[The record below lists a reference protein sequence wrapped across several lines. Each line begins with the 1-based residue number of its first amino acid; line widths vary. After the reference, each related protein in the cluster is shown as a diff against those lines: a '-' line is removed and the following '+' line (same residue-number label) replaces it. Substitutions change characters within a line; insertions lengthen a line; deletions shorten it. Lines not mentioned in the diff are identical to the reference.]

1 LLRSVFILYLICFGC
16 YILFTRQPDYF
27 DGEKAP
33 ATIQNVYDTAT
44 KKTIPVAVY
53 QAGGTWYQTDAHYFL
68 RPIKI
73 GQKVTVIYETATP
86 ETAAV
91 YTFWGYW
98 IGWGELLFSVIG
110 YVLLLQV
117 AYSVTTNPNAQS
129 FQEQLSYKPENKRKY
144 ND

>member
-1 LLRSVFILYLICFGC
+1 MLRSVFILYVSCLGC
-16 YILFTRQPDYF
+16 YLLFTRQPDFF

-33 ATIQNVYDTAT
+33 ATIQMLYDSAANQ
-44 KKTIPVAVY
+44 TIPAAVY
-53 QAGGTWYQTDAHYFL
+53 QAGGKWHHTDARYIL
-68 RPIKI
+68 RPIKL

-98 IGWGELLFSVIG
+98 IGWGELLFSVIM

-117 AYSVTTNPNAQS
+117 AYAVTTNPNAES
-129 FQEQLSYKPENKRKY
+129 FQEQISYKPENKRKY

>member
-1 LLRSVFILYLICFGC
+1 MLKSVFILYLICFGC

-33 ATIQNVYDTAT
+33 ATIQNVYDSSLQQ
-44 KKTIPVAVY
+44 TIPAAVY
-53 QAGGTWYQTDAHYFL
+53 QVNGRVYYTDARYFL
-68 RPIKI
+68 RSLARK
-73 GQKVTVIYETATP
+73 QKVRVIYETATP

-91 YTFWGYW
+91 FTFWGYW
-98 IGWGELLFSVIG
+98 MGWGELLFSVIG
-110 YVLLLQV
+110 YVLLLQI

-129 FQEQLSYKPENKRKY
+129 FEEQLSYTPEKKRKY

>member
-1 LLRSVFILYLICFGC
+1 MGC
-16 YILFTRQPDYF
+16 YILFTRQPDFF

-33 ATIQNVYDTAT
+33 ATIQNVYDSVSM
-44 KKTIPVAVY
+44 KIIPAAVY
-53 QAGGTWYQTDAHYFL
+53 QAGGTWYHTDARYLF
-68 RPIKI
+68 RQTNV

-98 IGWGELLFSVIG
+98 IGWGELLFTVVG
-110 YVLLLQV
+110 YVVLLQI
-117 AYSVTTNPNAQS
+117 AYAVTTNPNANSLQD
-129 FQEQLSYKPENKRKY
+129 QLSYAPEKKRKY

>member
-1 LLRSVFILYLICFGC
+1 LGC
-16 YILFTRQPDYF
+16 YILFTRQPDFF

-33 ATIQNVYDTAT
+33 ATIQNVYDSVSM
-44 KKTIPVAVY
+44 KIIPAAVY
-53 QAGGTWYQTDAHYFL
+53 QAGGTWYHTDARYLF
-68 RPIKI
+68 RQTNV

-98 IGWGELLFSVIG
+98 IGWGELLFTVVG
-110 YVLLLQV
+110 YVVLLQI
-117 AYSVTTNPNAQS
+117 AYAVTTNPNANSLQD
-129 FQEQLSYKPENKRKY
+129 QLSYTPEKKRKY

>member
-1 LLRSVFILYLICFGC
+1 MGC
-16 YILFTRQPDYF
+16 YILFTRQPDFF

-33 ATIQNVYDTAT
+33 ATIQNVYDSVSM
-44 KKTIPVAVY
+44 KIIPAAVY
-53 QAGGTWYQTDAHYFL
+53 QAGGTWYHTDARYLF
-68 RPIKI
+68 RQTNV

-98 IGWGELLFSVIG
+98 IGWGEFLFTVVG
-110 YVLLLQV
+110 YVVLLQI
-117 AYSVTTNPNAQS
+117 AYAVTTNPNANSLQD
-129 FQEQLSYKPENKRKY
+129 QLSYTPEKKRKY

>member
-1 LLRSVFILYLICFGC
+1 M
-16 YILFTRQPDYF
+16 FTRQPDYF

-33 ATIQNVYDTAT
+33 ATIQNVYDSVA
-44 KKTIPVAVY
+44 KHNIPVAVY
-53 QAGGTWYQTDAHYFL
+53 QAGGTWHQTDARYFL
-68 RPIKI
+68 RPIKL
-73 GQKVTVIYETATP
+73 GQRVTVIYETATP

-110 YVLLLQV
+110 YALLLQV
-117 AYSVTTNPNAQS
+117 AYLVTTNPNAQS
-129 FQEQLSYKPENKRKY
+129 FQEQLSYEPEKKRKY

>member
-1 LLRSVFILYLICFGC
+1 MGC
-16 YILFTRQPDYF
+16 YILFTRQPDFF

-33 ATIQNVYDTAT
+33 ATIQNVYDSVSM
-44 KKTIPVAVY
+44 KIIPAAVY
-53 QAGGTWYQTDAHYFL
+53 QAGGTWYHTDARYLF
-68 RPIKI
+68 RQTNV

-98 IGWGELLFSVIG
+98 IGWGELLFTVVG
-110 YVLLLQV
+110 YVVLLQI
-117 AYSVTTNPNAQS
+117 AYAVTTNPNANSLQD
-129 FQEQLSYKPENKRKY
+129 QLSYTPEKKRKY

>member
-33 ATIQNVYDTAT
+33 ATIQNVYDSVVQQ
-44 KKTIPVAVY
+44 TIPAAVY
-53 QAGGTWYQTDAHYFL
+53 QAGGMWHHTDARYFL
-68 RPIKI
+68 RPVKL

-98 IGWGELLFSVIG
+98 LGWGELLFSVIG
-110 YVLLLQV
+110 YVLLLQI
-117 AYSVTTNPNAQS
+117 AYSVTTNPNEQS
-129 FQEQLSYKPENKRKY
+129 LQDQLRYAPEKKRKY

>member
-16 YILFTRQPDYF
+16 YILFTRQPDFF

-33 ATIQNVYDTAT
+33 ATIQNVYDSVG
-44 KKTIPVAVY
+44 KETIPVAVY
-53 QAGGTWYQTDAHYFL
+53 QANGKWYHTDARYFL
-68 RPIKI
+68 RPVAI

-110 YVLLLQV
+110 YVLLLQI

-129 FQEQLSYKPENKRKY
+129 LQDQLSYEPEKKRKY

>member
-1 LLRSVFILYLICFGC
+1 LGC
-16 YILFTRQPDYF
+16 YILFTRQPDFF

-33 ATIQNVYDTAT
+33 ATIQMLYDTTA
-44 KKTIPVAVY
+44 KQIIPAAVY
-53 QAGGTWYQTDAHYFL
+53 QAGVTWYRTDARYFL
-68 RPIKI
+68 RRLHA

-98 IGWGELLFSVIG
+98 IGWGELLFTVIG
-110 YVLLLQV
+110 YVVLLQI
-117 AYSVTTNPNAQS
+117 AYAVTTNPNANS
-129 FQEQLSYKPENKRKY
+129 FTRSTSYAPEKKRKY

>member
-16 YILFTRQPDYF
+16 YVLFTRQPDFF

-33 ATIQNVYDTAT
+33 ATIQNIYDSVVHQ
-44 KKTIPVAVY
+44 TIPAAVY
-53 QAGGTWYQTDAHYFL
+53 QANGNWYHTDARYFL
-68 RPIKI
+68 RSVVV

-98 IGWGELLFSVIG
+98 IGWGELLFSVVG
-110 YVLLLQV
+110 YVLLLQI
-117 AYSVTTNPNAQS
+117 AYSITTNPNAQ
-129 FQEQLSYKPENKRKY
+129 FLKDQLSYAPEKKRKY

>member
-1 LLRSVFILYLICFGC
+1 MLRSVFILYLICFGC

-33 ATIQNVYDTAT
+33 ATIQNVYDSAT
-44 KKTIPVAVY
+44 KQTIPVAIY
-53 QAGGTWYQTDAHYFL
+53 QAGGKWHHTDARYFL
-68 RPIKI
+68 RPIKL

-91 YTFWGYW
+91 YVFWGYW

-110 YVLLLQV
+110 YALLLQI
-117 AYSVTTNPNAQS
+117 AYSVTTNPNPQS

>member
-1 LLRSVFILYLICFGC
+1 MLRSVFILYLICFGC

-33 ATIQNVYDTAT
+33 ATIQNVYDSAVQQ
-44 KKTIPVAVY
+44 TIPAAVY
-53 QAGGTWYQTDAHYFL
+53 QAAGTCYHTDARYFL
-68 RPIKI
+68 RPIQV

-98 IGWGELLFSVIG
+98 MGWGELLFSVIV

-117 AYSVTTNPNAQS
+117 AYAVTTNPNAES
-129 FQEQLSYKPENKRKY
+129 FQEQLSYKPEIKRKY

>member
-1 LLRSVFILYLICFGC
+1 MGC

-33 ATIQNVYDTAT
+33 ATIQNVYDSVV
-44 KKTIPVAVY
+44 KQTIPAAVY
-53 QAGGTWYQTDAHYFL
+53 QASGNWYHTDARYLF
-68 RPIKI
+68 RKPIV
-73 GQKVTVIYETATP
+73 GSRVTIIYETATP

-98 IGWGELLFSVIG
+98 MGWGELLFSIVG
-110 YVLLLQV
+110 YLLLLQI
-117 AYSVTTNPNAQS
+117 AFSVTTNPNADS
-129 FQEQLSYKPENKRKY
+129 LHDQLSYAPEKKRKY

>member
-1 LLRSVFILYLICFGC
+1 MLRSVFILYVICLGC
-16 YILFTRQPDYF
+16 YILFTRQPDFF

-33 ATIQNVYDTAT
+33 ATIQMLYDSAA
-44 KKTIPVAVY
+44 KQIIPAAVY
-53 QAGGTWYQTDAHYFL
+53 QAGGTWYHTDARYFL
-68 RPIKI
+68 RPLVM

-98 IGWGELLFSVIG
+98 IGWGELLFTVVG
-110 YVLLLQV
+110 YIVLLQI
-117 AYSVTTNPNAQS
+117 AYAVTTNPNANS
-129 FQEQLSYKPENKRKY
+129 LQEQLSYAPEKKRKY

>member
-1 LLRSVFILYLICFGC
+1 MLKSVFILYLICFGC

-33 ATIQNVYDTAT
+33 ATIQNVYDSSLQQ
-44 KKTIPVAVY
+44 TIPAAVY
-53 QAGGTWYQTDAHYFL
+53 QVNGRVYYTDARYFL
-68 RPIKI
+68 RSLARK
-73 GQKVTVIYETATP
+73 QKVRVIYETATP

-98 IGWGELLFSVIG
+98 MGWGELLFSVIG
-110 YVLLLQV
+110 YVLLLQI

-129 FQEQLSYKPENKRKY
+129 FEEQLSYTPEKKRKY

>member
-1 LLRSVFILYLICFGC
+1 MLRSVFILYLICFGC

-33 ATIQNVYDTAT
+33 ATIQNVYDSGVQQ
-44 KKTIPVAVY
+44 TIPAAVY
-53 QAGGTWYQTDAHYFL
+53 QAGGTWHHTDARYFL
-68 RPIKI
+68 RPIQL

-86 ETAAV
+86 EIAAV
-91 YTFWGYW
+91 YAFWGYW
-98 IGWGELLFSVIG
+98 IGWGELLFSVIV

-117 AYSVTTNPNAQS
+117 AYAVTTNPNAES

>member
-1 LLRSVFILYLICFGC
+1 LLRSVFILYVTCLGC
-16 YILFTRQPDYF
+16 YILFTRQPDFF

-33 ATIQNVYDTAT
+33 ATLQMLYDTTA
-44 KKTIPVAVY
+44 KQIIPAAVY
-53 QAGGTWYQTDAHYFL
+53 QAGVTWYRTDARYFL
-68 RPIKI
+68 RRLHA

-98 IGWGELLFSVIG
+98 IGWGELLFTVIG
-110 YVLLLQV
+110 YVVLLQI
-117 AYSVTTNPNAQS
+117 AYAVTTNPNANSLQD
-129 FQEQLSYKPENKRKY
+129 QLSYAPEKKRKY

>member
-16 YILFTRQPDYF
+16 YILFTRQPDFF

-33 ATIQNVYDTAT
+33 ATIQNVYDTVG
-44 KKTIPVAVY
+44 KQTIPAAVY
-53 QAGGTWYQTDAHYFL
+53 QANGNWYHADARYFL
-68 RPIKI
+68 RSVVV

-110 YVLLLQV
+110 NVLLLQI
-117 AYSVTTNPNAQS
+117 AYSVTTRPNAQS
-129 FQEQLSYKPENKRKY
+129 LQDQLSYAPEKKRK
-144 ND
+144 NHD

>member
-33 ATIQNVYDTAT
+33 ATIQNVYDSAS
-44 KKTIPVAVY
+44 KQTIPVAVY
-53 QAGGTWYQTDAHYFL
+53 QAGGTWHKTDARYFL
-68 RPIKI
+68 RPIKF

-86 ETAAV
+86 EIAAV
-91 YTFWGYW
+91 YAFWGYW
-98 IGWGELLFSVIG
+98 IGWGELLFSVVG
-110 YVLLLQV
+110 YVLLLQI
-117 AYSVTTNPNAQS
+117 AYSVTTNPNAES

>member
-1 LLRSVFILYLICFGC
+1 MLRSVFILYVSCLGC
-16 YILFTRQPDYF
+16 YLLFTRQPDFF

-33 ATIQNVYDTAT
+33 ATIQMLYDSAA
-44 KKTIPVAVY
+44 KQTIPAAVY
-53 QAGGTWYQTDAHYFL
+53 QAGGKWHHTDARYIL
-68 RPIKI
+68 RLIKL

-98 IGWGELLFSVIG
+98 IGWGELLFSVIM

-117 AYSVTTNPNAQS
+117 AYAVTTNPNAES

>member
-1 LLRSVFILYLICFGC
+1 MLRSVFILYLICFGC

-27 DGEKAP
+27 DGVKAP
-33 ATIQNVYDTAT
+33 ATIQHVYDSAS
-44 KKTIPVAVY
+44 KQTIPAAVY
-53 QAGGTWYQTDAHYFL
+53 QTGGIWNHTDARYFL
-68 RPIKI
+68 RPII
-73 GQKVTVIYETATP
+73 LGQKVTVIYETATP
-86 ETAAV
+86 GTAAV

-117 AYSVTTNPNAQS
+117 AYAVTTNPNAES

>member
-1 LLRSVFILYLICFGC
+1 MLKSVFILYLICFGC

-33 ATIQNVYDTAT
+33 ATIQNVYDSSLQQ
-44 KKTIPVAVY
+44 TIPAAVY
-53 QAGGTWYQTDAHYFL
+53 QVNGRVYYTDARYFL
-68 RPIKI
+68 RSLASQ
-73 GQKVTVIYETATP
+73 QKVRVIYETATP

-98 IGWGELLFSVIG
+98 MGWGELLFSVIG
-110 YVLLLQV
+110 YLLLLQI

-129 FQEQLSYKPENKRKY
+129 FEEQLSYTPEKKRKY